1 MFEQMNMFEQMQT
14 SPSEIDCVC
23 MDISAEDAR
32 DCLAVK

>member
-14 SPSEIDCVC
+14 SPSEIDRVL
-23 MDISAEDAR
+23 DINAEDAR